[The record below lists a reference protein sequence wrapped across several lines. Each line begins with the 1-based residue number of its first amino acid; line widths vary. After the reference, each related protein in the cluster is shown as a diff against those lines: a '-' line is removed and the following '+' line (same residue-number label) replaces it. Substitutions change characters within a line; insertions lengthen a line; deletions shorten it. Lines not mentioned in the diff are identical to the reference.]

1 MVSLLLGLSAA
12 FCWGLHDI
20 FVRYVTQSTGVL
32 PALTTV
38 LVSGCIV
45 LATPSLIWGD
55 WSALTQKSILFSLFS
70 GFVYVLACIGLYK
83 AFAIGPVRLVAP
95 IVGAYPILSIAW
107 AGLSGQPVSWD
118 QWLAVLIVVAGVAIV
133 GSMAPVENSE
143 PNSTKA
149 IGWAALGGAGFAIAF
164 ALGHI
169 AVQAGDEL
177 SSIMITRITAA
188 VFVIAIL
195 LCAKNQKAPT
205 KKTWPLL
212 GGMALLDTLAL
223 SIVISAGN
231 LQNPEYAAVA
241 ASLFG
246 LITVFLAWLFL
257 KERMSLGQWCGVVI
271 AFSAIAYLA
280 L

>member
-1 MVSLLLGLSAA
+1 MASLMIGLIAA
-12 FCWGLHDI
+12 LFWGLHDI

-38 LVSGCIV
+38 LVTGCLV
-45 LATPSLIWGD
+45 LAAPSLVWGD
-55 WSALTQKSILFSLFS
+55 WSNLTQKSGLFSVLS
-70 GFVYVLACIGLYK
+70 GLVYVLGCIGLYK

-107 AGLSGQPVSWD
+107 AGISGQPVSWD
-118 QWLAVLIVVAGVAIV
+118 QWLAVLFVVAGVAIV
-133 GSMAPVENSE
+133 GSLSPDGNTE
-143 PNSTKA
+143 PNSAKA
-149 IGWAALGGAGFAIAF
+149 IGWAILGGSGFAIAF

-177 SSIMITRITAA
+177 SSLMVTRLTAA
-188 VFVIAIL
+188 AFVTVIL

-205 KKTWPLL
+205 KGTWPLL
-212 GGMALLDTLAL
+212 GAMALLDTLAL
-223 SIVISAGN
+223 SIVISAGS

-246 LITVFLAWLFL
+246 LITVFLAWVFL
-257 KERMSLGQWCGVVI
+257 KERMSIGQWGGVVI

-280 L
+280 I